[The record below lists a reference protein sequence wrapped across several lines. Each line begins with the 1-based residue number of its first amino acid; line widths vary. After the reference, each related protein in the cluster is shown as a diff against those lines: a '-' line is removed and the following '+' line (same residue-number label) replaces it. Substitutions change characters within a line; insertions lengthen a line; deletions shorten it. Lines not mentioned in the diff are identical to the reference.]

1 MATRGRCNREQK
13 KEDAIPPRPEETGV
27 PAKFA
32 EEAENMEIRA
42 ELMRSIQNRIRNKDW
57 TQSQAAKRFGV
68 TQPRISD
75 LMCGKIEKFTIDTL
89 VNMVAAGLHIHMNV
103 TERASM
109 LNNRLH
115 SPSF

>member
-1 MATRGRCNREQK
+1 MLC
-13 KEDAIPPRPEETGV
+13 EDTP
-27 PAKFA
+27 

-75 LMCGKIEKFTIDTL
+75 FRSNATPYLRF
-89 VNMVAAGLHIHMNV
+89 NV
-103 TERASM
+103 R
-109 LNNRLH
+109 
-115 SPSF
+115 